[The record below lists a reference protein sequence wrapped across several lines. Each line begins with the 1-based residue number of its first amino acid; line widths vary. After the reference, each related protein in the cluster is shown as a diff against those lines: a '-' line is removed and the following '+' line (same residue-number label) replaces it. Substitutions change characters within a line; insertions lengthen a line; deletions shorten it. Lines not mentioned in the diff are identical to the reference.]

1 MYILLLQLPQESS
14 LSSTCQP
21 NTGLAPML
29 LLPPA
34 KATES
39 LVHGEAD
46 PKLLE
51 AVPAAELPR
60 QP

>member
-1 MYILLLQLPQESS
+1 M
-14 LSSTCQP
+14 P
-21 NTGLAPML
+21 NSGLAPML

-51 AVPAAELPR
+51 AAPAAELPR